1 MTQEKFTPS
10 EPDSKLK
17 KLVKKFSNIFK
28 ERAKLKRELD
38 ETEEKYY
45 KLEEEL
51 YARLEEFGFQ
61 RITVDG
67 ETWNQRT
74 DIYYGYLNTD
84 FAKISKWLKE
94 VDLDYLI
101 TQTVNRQSLTSQ
113 VKDLVKR
120 KIEIPDFINKT
131 TKNRVGHSGK

>member
-1 MTQEKFTPS
+1 MTQQKFTSS

-17 KLVKKFSNIFK
+17 TLVKKFSDIFNK
-28 ERAKLKRELD
+28 RAKLKRELGD
-38 ETEEKYY
+38 VEEKYY

-61 RITVDG
+61 KITVDG

-74 DIYYGYLNTD
+74 DIYYGFLNEN
-84 FAKISKWLKE
+84 FAKIAEWLKE

-101 TQTVNRQSLTSQ
+101 TETINRNSLTSQ

-120 KIEIPDFINKT
+120 KIEIPDFISKT
-131 TKNRVGHSGK
+131 VKNRVGHSGK

>member
-1 MTQEKFTPS
+1 MTTKFTPS

-17 KLVKKFSNIFK
+17 KLVKKFSNIFA
-28 ERAKLKRELD
+28 ERVKLKRELGD
-38 ETEEKYY
+38 VEEKYY

-74 DIYYGYLNTD
+74 DIYYGYKNED
-84 FAKISKWLKE
+84 FVKMSKWLGE
-94 VDLDYLI
+94 IDLDWLI
-101 TQTVNRQSLTSQ
+101 TQTINRNSLTSQ
-113 VKDLVKR
+113 IKDLVKR
-120 KIEIPDFINKT
+120 KIEIPDFISKT
-131 TKNRVGHSGK
+131 VKNRVGHSGK